1 MRVTSKGQVTIPK
14 PIRDHL
20 GIKPGS
26 EVEFVKDDGAVRLVA
41 GSDVPDAEERLRRS
55 KAIEAWADRVK
66 GTLDLQGMSADEYYE
81 WIRGPRDDLDPR

>member
-26 EVEFVKDDGAVRLVA
+26 EVAFVEEAGVVRLVA
-41 GSDVPDAEERLRRS
+41 GSDVSDADARSQRFRRALEKMAGTIDTGGLDG
-55 KAIEAWADRVK
+55 KAYVDW
-66 GTLDLQGMSADEYYE
+66 L
-81 WIRGPRDDLDPR
+81 RGPRDDLDPA

>member
-26 EVEFVKDDGAVRLVA
+26 EVEFVQEAGVVRLVA
-41 GSDVPDAEERLRRS
+41 GSDVSDAERQERRDKIDDWLNS
-55 KAIEAWADRVK
+55 ASGAAGFK
-66 GTLDLQGMSADEYYE
+66 GMKSDEYFE
-81 WIRGPRDDLDPR
+81 WIRGERDDLDPR

>member
-26 EVEFVKDDGAVRLVA
+26 EVEFVEEAGVVRLVA
-41 GSDVPDAEERLRRS
+41 GAEVPDADERSQRFRRALEKMAGTIDTGGLDG
-55 KAIEAWADRVK
+55 KAYIDW
-66 GTLDLQGMSADEYYE
+66 L
-81 WIRGPRDDLDPR
+81 RGPRDDLDPA